1 MREWEK
7 PLLKLPK
14 THKKMSYKIYFNKD
28 GKINTKESF
37 KFIVK
42 KASEFINSIH
52 NPSILDIGCATGDL
66 VYYLSKMYPQAKCV
80 GMDLRN
86 DLLERARKEVPNVKF
101 IQSDISKKNSLMNEK
116 FDIIFMV
123 GVHPIFDD
131 VFHVF
136 DNVINML
143 KENGQAHIFGIF
155 NDNNIDMI
163 VKVKDSSAESPW
175 KVGWNLFSKKA
186 VENYLKNKGLTCE
199 FIDWEIPI
207 DILKTDDPLRSW
219 TFKDEHG
226 KRMVINGTGIIH
238 TFSLLLIS
246 R

>member
-1 MREWEK
+1 
-7 PLLKLPK
+7 
-14 THKKMSYKIYFNKD
+14 MSYKIYFNGD

-37 KFIVK
+37 KFIVE

-66 VYYLSKMYPQAKCV
+66 VYYLSKTFPQAKCV

-86 DLLERARKEVPNVKF
+86 DLLERARKEVPKIEFVL
-101 IQSDISKKNSLMNEK
+101 SDISNKNSLPNEK
-116 FDIIFMV
+116 FDVVFMI

-136 DNVINML
+136 DNTINML
-143 KENGQAHIFGIF
+143 KENGQAYIFSIF
-155 NDNNIDMI
+155 NDSDIDTI
-163 VKVKDSSAESPW
+163 VKVRNSSVKGPW
-175 KVGWNLFSKKA
+175 KVGWNLFSKKS
-186 VENYLKNKGLTCE
+186 VKDYLKNKNLACE

-207 DILKTDDPLRSW
+207 DISKTSDPLRSW
-219 TFKDEHG
+219 TFKDEYG
-226 KRMVINGTGIIH
+226 KRMVINGTGILH
-238 TFSLLLIS
+238 TFSLLIIS